1 MKIGFVGVGT
11 IATAV
16 IEGIFKAKIK
26 IGQIIVSPK
35 NYKNAKLLQ
44 KKFKKIKIA
53 KSNQE
58 VLDKSDWIFLAVT
71 PKIGKKILN
80 DLKFNKKHTII
91 NFISTIHNHELRKII
106 SPASKIF
113 KIAPLPMI
121 KHNLGPIIIY
131 PKNNDVEKFF
141 KKLGNVIST
150 NNENMSKKLWVM
162 TSFMATYFKIFNTA
176 HEWLIKK
183 GINKKISKDYLNNL
197 FAALVFENYKNKNS
211 GTSKMLAEFQTKAGI
226 NEEFINRAKK
236 ARIFKNLN
244 KGFDKIYNRIK

>member
-71 PKIGKKILN
+71 PKIGKKIL
-80 DLKFNKKHTII
+80 
-91 NFISTIHNHELRKII
+91 ISLFLLPTAKVIYSFLELEIT
-106 SPASKIF
+106 F
-113 KIAPLPMI
+113 DNPL
-121 KHNLGPIIIY
+121 
-131 PKNNDVEKFF
+131 
-141 KKLGNVIST
+141 
-150 NNENMSKKLWVM
+150 SKK
-162 TSFMATYFKIFNTA
+162 
-176 HEWLIKK
+176 
-183 GINKKISKDYLNNL
+183 G
-197 FAALVFENYKNKNS
+197 
-211 GTSKMLAEFQTKAGI
+211 
-226 NEEFINRAKK
+226 
-236 ARIFKNLN
+236 
-244 KGFDKIYNRIK
+244 